1 MNAEAPFLIL
11 ALAAV
16 LVAVIGVAVVIRSF
30 YQKVDQGR
38 ALVVS
43 KPGGARKVSFTGA
56 LVLPLV
62 ERAEEIDISLKTLVI
77 DRRGREGLICHD
89 RIRADATAT
98 FFLRVGRS
106 VDDVLRVAESVGCAR
121 AGDQATLESLFSARF
136 SGAMKQAAAGIDF
149 TELYVRRGEYRDL
162 VLQAIGSDLNGYEL
176 EDLALDYLE
185 QTPIEQ
191 LDPQNILDAE
201 GIRKIK
207 AMAAATKKDEG

>member
-1 MNAEAPFLIL
+1 MSGAQGSREAGIE
-11 ALAAV
+11 ASIEAGIEASV
-16 LVAVIGVAVVIRSF
+16 EASIEASIEAI
-30 YQKVDQGR
+30 R
-38 ALVVS
+38 ALS
-43 KPGGARKVSFTGA
+43 PDWLDA
-56 LVLPLV
+56 L
-62 ERAEEIDISLKTLVI
+62 DI
-77 DRRGREGLICHD
+77 
-89 RIRADATAT
+89 
-98 FFLRVGRS
+98 
-106 VDDVLRVAESVGCAR
+106 
-121 AGDQATLESLFSARF
+121 
-136 SGAMKQAAAGIDF
+136 QAAAGIDF